1 MSMPEYVIQKGV
13 QKAWQFLQERLDYAI
28 GHYLR
33 QLPST
38 RQEEY
43 RALVKADS
51 PTIFLGYPNTTISV
65 PSFGIV
71 LMSEDEDP
79 SGQYIGDAG
88 PSNRA
93 LPHPAVAEDD
103 YLPEE
108 DFDGLV
114 YPDTQQPQLIEVD
127 GELGTREVFSF
138 SPRRKNLWQQRH
150 SHQDGDEQHDQMGEP
165 PRLWHQDRQRLSTIA
180 VGDRVRVS
188 ILVTT
193 DNAEKTMTYYRLL
206 RWILRRF
213 KTWFEKN
220 GVGDPNFSGRDLAAS
235 DSVVPGTPFPLFQ
248 RTINMDFIHID
259 KGYQIDSV
267 IEEWM
272 FEVEMLTQKP
282 DGSYDAVPLF
292 PYQNTGDD
300 EDGG

>member
-1 MSMPEYVIQKGV
+1 LVGVEYVIQKGV

-28 GHYLR
+28 GYYLR

-38 RQEEY
+38 RQQEY
-43 RALVKADS
+43 RDLVQTES
-51 PTIFLGYPNTTISV
+51 PSIFMGYPQSSVTV

-88 PSNRA
+88 PSFREM
-93 LPHPAVAEDD
+93 PYPAVAEDD

-108 DFDGLV
+108 EFDGLV
-114 YPDTQQPQLIEVD
+114 YGDHEQPKLIEVD
-127 GELGTREVFSF
+127 GELGTREVYAF

-150 SHQDGDEQHDQMGEP
+150 SHQDGDEQHDQMGQP
-165 PRLWHQDRQRLSTIA
+165 PRLWHRDRQRLGSHA
-180 VGDRVRVS
+180 VGDRVRVG

-193 DNAEKTMTYYRLL
+193 DNPEKTMTYYRLL

-220 GVGDPNFSGRDLAAS
+220 GVIDPNFSGRDLLSSEA
-235 DSVVPGTPFPLFQ
+235 LFQ
-248 RTINMDFIHID
+248 RAINVDFVHID
-259 KGYQIDSV
+259 MGYQVESV
-267 IEEWM
+267 LEEWM

-292 PYQNTGDD
+292 PYQNSAEDD
-300 EDGG
+300 EDD

>member
-1 MSMPEYVIQKGV
+1 MSMPEFVIQKGV

-28 GHYLR
+28 GYYLR
-33 QLPST
+33 QLPQL

-43 RALVKADS
+43 RELVKSES
-51 PTIFLGYPNTTISV
+51 PTIFLGYPNSAMTV

-79 SGQYIGDAG
+79 SGQYIGDTAPSYRDMPFPAAG
-88 PSNRA
+88 
-93 LPHPAVAEDD
+93 EDD

-108 DFDGLV
+108 DYDGVV
-114 YPDTQQPQLIEVD
+114 YPDSEGPQLIEVD
-127 GELGTREVFSF
+127 GDIGSREVYSF

-150 SHQDGDEQHDQMGEP
+150 SHQDGDEQHDQMGQV
-165 PRLWHQDRQRLSTIA
+165 PRVWHKDRQRLGAHA
-180 VGDRVRVS
+180 VGDRVRVG

-220 GVGDPNFSGRDLAAS
+220 GVIDPNFSGRDLAAA
-235 DSVVPGTPFPLFQ
+235 DSVVPGSPVPLFQ
-248 RTINMDFIHID
+248 RAINMDFVHID
-259 KGYQIDSV
+259 MGYQVESV

-292 PYQNTGDD
+292 PYQSTED
-300 EDGG
+300 E